1 MKKQIDI
8 FEHSTEI
15 VKALKEGVLLT
26 TKSGNRVNTMTI
38 SWGTLGIQWG
48 KPLFTAFVR
57 QHRFTKEFLDETG
70 EFTVNM
76 PMGEYDKKIL
86 AVCGSKSAPGIRE
99 LPLTLEC
106 KVRYIQDQDLSL
118 LDTEDVEAWYPAD
131 ENGFRDFHTVYAAEI
146 VAAYIIE

>member
-1 MKKQIDI
+1 MKKQIDV

-57 QHRFTKEFLDETG
+57 QHRFTKEFLDE
-70 EFTVNM
+70 N
-76 PMGEYDKKIL
+76 
-86 AVCGSKSAPGIRE
+86 R
-99 LPLTLEC
+99 
-106 KVRYIQDQDLSL
+106 R
-118 LDTEDVEAWYPAD
+118 
-131 ENGFRDFHTVYAAEI
+131 VYRK
-146 VAAYIIE
+146 